1 MMMMSGIYPIII
13 YGLMAVSIFRAAL
26 TCIITTRSCADRVT
40 LRSVHKTAA
49 SYSYLKSKTCE
60 YETHKYLQFKS
71 LIILASRNSESLFI
85 LQEASCNP
93 ANLLNRLSCSPICVY
108 GKYAGNKKQER
119 ICT

>member
-60 YETHKYLQFKS
+60 YETRKYLQFKS
-71 LIILASRNSESLFI
+71 LIVLASKNSESLFI
-85 LQEASCNP
+85 LEAASCDP
-93 ANLLNRLSCSPICVY
+93 ANLLNRLSCSPDNLYVRQ
-108 GKYAGNKKQER
+108 ARE
-119 ICT
+119 